1 MPTKRY
7 ASVKTSIINDGTHLL
22 AVMSDITRLKEIEK
36 EGQVLRSQF
45 FSSVAHELRTP
56 LNSVIPILKLVITT
70 LQRHIS
76 DPREPQASVQVY
88 SKVEKLC

>member
-1 MPTKRY
+1 MKRY
-7 ASVKTSIINDGTHLL
+7 ASVKTSIINNGSHLI
-22 AVMSDITRLKEIEK
+22 AVFSDITRLKEIEK

-56 LNSVIPILKLVITT
+56 LNSVIPILKLVIST

-76 DPREPQASVQVY
+76 DPRELQASISVY
-88 SKVEKLC
+88 TKVEKLC